1 MDFVSSSGVTDKTDV
16 QNSPQV
22 TVNTKTYVNS
32 KYFNIFWLYAHVTI
46 GECSVLR
53 SALFYWHRLKER
65 SQPRPRP
72 TIHRMA

>member
-32 KYFNIFWLYAHVTI
+32 KYFNIFWLYAHVTMANVQF
-46 GECSVLR
+46 SDLR
-53 SALFYWHRLKER
+53 YF
-65 SQPRPRP
+65 
-72 TIHRMA
+72 TGTD